1 MWKSADGYMNL
12 HTTKL
17 HEAKR
22 VLACT
27 HTHTGACT
35 LGETRVSSESVAK
48 SRSRSDKAHGYVRR
62 DPSGMMGKGAGIS
75 CFPFSQLS
83 VILNILS
90 KQEVTKRNY
99 GSRYHTYVRINNKAN
114 RFRDYREM
122 TKNRAK
128 KVKVK
133 VLKSWEPNFRD
144 LCTGNTK
151 DSEKSVLERLGSSGE
166 GP

>member
-1 MWKSADGYMNL
+1 MWKSADGYTNL
-12 HTTKL
+12 HATKL

-35 LGETRVSSESVAK
+35 LGETRVSSERVAK

-122 TKNRAK
+122 TKNRARRSK
-128 KVKVK
+128 
-133 VLKSWEPNFRD
+133 
-144 LCTGNTK
+144 
-151 DSEKSVLERLGSSGE
+151 
-166 GP
+166 

>member
-1 MWKSADGYMNL
+1 MWKSADGYTNL
-12 HTTKL
+12 HATKL

-122 TKNRAK
+122 TKNRARRSK
-128 KVKVK
+128 
-133 VLKSWEPNFRD
+133 
-144 LCTGNTK
+144 
-151 DSEKSVLERLGSSGE
+151 
-166 GP
+166 